1 MRAVVQRVKKSSV
14 TVSDE
19 VVGAI
24 DKGLMVLI
32 AVASTDSESTINW
45 FTNKLINLRIFEDEN
60 GKMNKSLLDV
70 NGELLIVSNFTLY
83 GDAKKGFRP
92 SFGESAEP
100 IFAENIYNKFVENC
114 RQTYPQIK
122 IETGSF
128 GAMMDVMIVNDGPV
142 TIIIDK

>member
-14 TVSDE
+14 TVADE
-19 VVGAI
+19 VIGAI

-32 AVASTDSESTINW
+32 AVASTDNDATINW
-45 FTNKLINLRIFEDEN
+45 FTNKLINLRIFEDEA

-83 GDAKKGFRP
+83 GDARKGFRP

-100 IFAENIYNKFVENC
+100 VFAENIYDKFVDNC
-114 RQTYPQIK
+114 RKSYPNIK